1 MAESGG
7 TVGGRYSLVERVGS
21 GAMGVVWRARD
32 GLLDREVA
40 VKQLRWP
47 DLTADEVDVA
57 RARAMREA
65 RNAARLQHPDAISVF
80 DVVVE
85 DDRPWLVMEYLP
97 SRSLAGLLAE
107 EGGLEPAEAAR
118 IGRRVATA
126 LAAAHA
132 AGIVH
137 RDVKPSNVLIGHDG
151 AVKLTDFGISRAA
164 GDGTL
169 TDSGMITGTPAYL
182 APEVA
187 RGEQPG
193 RASDVFSLGATLYA
207 AVEGRSPHGVSDN
220 NFGLLYRAAAGRI
233 EPPTRSGALTG
244 VLTRLLAAD
253 PAERPTAAEA
263 AQLLAGPVEAEA
275 AAVRAATVRT
285 SAVRAGTARAGAG
298 RTAADR
304 AGVSK
309 AGAGRTG
316 ADRTGAGKTEAGRT
330 GAARAEGVKAAA
342 VEAGAGRAGAV
353 EAGAVEPGAGTAAE
367 DPGSAA
373 GRRWPAPVVA
383 TVVLLVVTSAVVLGA
398 LRPDFF
404 GGDSAGGLQGGSGP
418 TAPAYTTEDAA
429 ELIRSHYDLLPESTE
444 AAWDNLAAG
453 YRQPFPEYQ
462 AFWGQY
468 DEVRTDLFEA
478 VQDGASTRFVVR
490 VRVTFIQAGVET
502 AGRYQLLVEPSDGRL
517 RITWSELLI

>member
-7 TVGGRYSLVERVGS
+7 TGTGTGTVGGRYALVERVGS

-32 GLLDREVA
+32 ELLDREVA

-47 DLTADEVDVA
+47 DLTADELEVA

-85 DDRPWLVMEYLP
+85 DGRPWLVMEYLP

-107 EGGLEPAEAAR
+107 RGRVSPDEAAR
-118 IGRRVATA
+118 IGGRVATA

-187 RGEQPG
+187 RGEQPDQ
-193 RASDVFSLGATLYA
+193 ASDVFSLGATLYA
-207 AVEGRSPHGVSDN
+207 ATEGQSPHGVSDN
-220 NFGLLYRAAAGRI
+220 SFGLLYRAAAGLI
-233 EPPTRSGALTG
+233 EPPTRSGPLTG

-253 PAERPTAAEA
+253 PAERPTAVEA
-263 AQLLAGPVEAEA
+263 AELLADPLPAEPLPVQPPTAGPRSSGRLPVEPPPAADTSTAGPEPA
-275 AAVRAATVRT
+275 PPGPHVEPDPEQAPADKPRKRWQAPLVAAVVLLLT
-285 SAVRAGTARAGAG
+285 
-298 RTAADR
+298 
-304 AGVSK
+304 
-309 AGAGRTG
+309 
-316 ADRTGAGKTEAGRT
+316 
-330 GAARAEGVKAAA
+330 
-342 VEAGAGRAGAV
+342 AGAV
-353 EAGAVEPGAGTAAE
+353 AVAALQPWTTREAAPTTTSLGLTA
-367 DPGSAA
+367 S
-373 GRRWPAPVVA
+373 
-383 TVVLLVVTSAVVLGA
+383 
-398 LRPDFF
+398 
-404 GGDSAGGLQGGSGP
+404 
-418 TAPAYTTEDAA
+418 DAA
-429 ELIRSHYDLLPESTE
+429 ELVRRHYEALPEDT
-444 AAWDNLAAG
+444 AAAYANLAV
-453 YRQPFPEYQ
+453 PFQRPFEEYQ

-468 DEVRTDLFEA
+468 DD
-478 VQDGASTRFVVR
+478 VR
-490 VRVTFIQAGVET
+490 VEGIVVVEISPARYAVRVDVNFTHAGT
-502 AGRYQLLVEPSDGRL
+502 ASHGRYELGVWPDGGRL
-517 RITWSELLI
+517 QIFSSQQLE

>member
-7 TVGGRYSLVERVGS
+7 TGTGTGTVGGRYALVERVGS

-32 GLLDREVA
+32 ELLDREVA

-47 DLTADEVDVA
+47 DLTADELEVA

-107 EGGLEPAEAAR
+107 RGRLSPDEAAR
-118 IGRRVATA
+118 IGGRVATA

-151 AVKLTDFGISRAA
+151 TVKLTDFGISRAA

-187 RGEQPG
+187 RGEQPDQ
-193 RASDVFSLGATLYA
+193 ASDVFSLGATLYA
-207 AVEGRSPHGVSDN
+207 ATEGQSPHGVSDN
-220 NFGLLYRAAAGRI
+220 SFGLLYRAAAGLI
-233 EPPTRSGALTG
+233 EPPTRSGPLTG

-253 PAERPTAAEA
+253 PAGRPTAVEA
-263 AQLLAGPVEAEA
+263 AELLAAPLRAEPEPAEPEQVESGPVEPELVGGGPVGGGSSQVTTGRQGEPEVGSGVREA
-275 AAVRAATVRT
+275 GSPDGKQRKRWLAPLVAAVVLLL
-285 SAVRAGTARAGAG
+285 G
-298 RTAADR
+298 
-304 AGVSK
+304 
-309 AGAGRTG
+309 
-316 ADRTGAGKTEAGRT
+316 
-330 GAARAEGVKAAA
+330 
-342 VEAGAGRAGAV
+342 AGAV
-353 EAGAVEPGAGTAAE
+353 TAAALE
-367 DPGSAA
+367 VWTFGDAA
-373 GRRWPAPVVA
+373 P
-383 TVVLLVVTSAVVLGA
+383 TTTSLG
-398 LRPDFF
+398 L
-404 GGDSAGGLQGGSGP
+404 
-418 TAPAYTTEDAA
+418 TASDAA
-429 ELIRSHYDLLPESTE
+429 ELVRRHYEALPEDT
-444 AAWDNLAAG
+444 AAAYANLAV
-453 YRQPFPEYQ
+453 PFQRPFEEYQ

-468 DEVRTDLFEA
+468 DDVQAQGIEVVEISPARYA
-478 VQDGASTRFVVR
+478 VR
-490 VRVTFIQAGVET
+490 VNVNFTHAGT
-502 AGRYQLLVEPSDGRL
+502 ASYGRYELGVWPDGGRL
-517 RITWSELLI
+517 QIFSSQQLE

>member
-7 TVGGRYSLVERVGS
+7 TGTGTGAGTVGGRYALVERIGS

-32 GLLDREVA
+32 ELLDREVA

-47 DLTADEVDVA
+47 DLTADEVEVA

-107 EGGLEPAEAAR
+107 RGRLSPDEAAR
-118 IGRRVATA
+118 IGGRVAAA

-151 AVKLTDFGISRAA
+151 TVKLTDFGISRAA

-187 RGEQPG
+187 RGEQPDQ
-193 RASDVFSLGATLYA
+193 ASDLFSLGATLYA
-207 AVEGRSPHGVSDN
+207 ATEGQSPHGVSDN
-220 NFGLLYRAAAGRI
+220 SFGLLYRAAAGRI

-244 VLTRLLAAD
+244 VLTRLLASD
-253 PAERPTAAEA
+253 PAERPTA
-263 AQLLAGPVEAEA
+263 VEAVELL
-275 AAVRAATVRT
+275 VGPGRT
-285 SAVRAGTARAGAG
+285 GLEPGGAKRAGA
-298 RTAADR
+298 RTVAVRRPGAERVDPESVGVEPVGVEP
-304 AGVSK
+304 AGVDPGDVEPVEVEPGTSSV
-309 AGAGRTG
+309 GA
-316 ADRTGAGKTEAGRT
+316 
-330 GAARAEGVKAAA
+330 
-342 VEAGAGRAGAV
+342 EAGAGA
-353 EAGAVEPGAGTAAE
+353 EAGR
-367 DPGSAA
+367 
-373 GRRWPAPVVA
+373 GRQRKWLAPVVA
-383 TVVLLVVTSAVVLGA
+383 AIVLLLGA
-398 LRPDFF
+398 GAVAVAALQPWTFKDA
-404 GGDSAGGLQGGSGP
+404 SPTTTPPLGL
-418 TAPAYTTEDAA
+418 TASDAA
-429 ELIRSHYDLLPESTE
+429 ELVRRHYEALPEDP
-444 AAWDNLAAG
+444 AAAYANLAA
-453 YRQPFPEYQ
+453 PFQRPFEEYQ

-468 DEVRTDLFEA
+468 DDVRVDGIEVVEVSSARYA
-478 VQDGASTRFVVR
+478 VR
-490 VRVTFIQAGVET
+490 VRVNFSHAGT
-502 AGRYQLLVEPSDGRL
+502 ASHGRYELGVWPDEGRL
-517 RITWSELLI
+517 QIFSSQQLE

>member
-7 TVGGRYSLVERVGS
+7 TGTRTGTVGGRYALVERVGS

-32 GLLDREVA
+32 ELLDREVA

-47 DLTADEVDVA
+47 DLTADELEVA

-107 EGGLEPAEAAR
+107 RGRLSPDEAAR
-118 IGRRVATA
+118 IGGRVATA

-151 AVKLTDFGISRAA
+151 TVKLTDFGISRAA

-187 RGEQPG
+187 RGEQPDQ
-193 RASDVFSLGATLYA
+193 ASDVFSLGATLYA
-207 AVEGRSPHGVSDN
+207 ATEGQSPHGVSDN
-220 NFGLLYRAAAGRI
+220 SFGLLYRAAAGLI
-233 EPPTRSGALTG
+233 EPPTRSGPLTG

-253 PAERPTAAEA
+253 PAGRPTAVEA
-263 AQLLAGPVEAEA
+263 AELLAAPLRAEPEPAEPEQVESGPVEPELVGGGPVGGGSSQVTTDRQGEPEVGSGVRKAGSPDGKQRKRWLA
-275 AAVRAATVRT
+275 PLVAAVVLLL
-285 SAVRAGTARAGAG
+285 G
-298 RTAADR
+298 
-304 AGVSK
+304 
-309 AGAGRTG
+309 
-316 ADRTGAGKTEAGRT
+316 
-330 GAARAEGVKAAA
+330 
-342 VEAGAGRAGAV
+342 AGAV
-353 EAGAVEPGAGTAAE
+353 TAAALE
-367 DPGSAA
+367 VWTFGDAA
-373 GRRWPAPVVA
+373 P
-383 TVVLLVVTSAVVLGA
+383 TTTSLG
-398 LRPDFF
+398 L
-404 GGDSAGGLQGGSGP
+404 
-418 TAPAYTTEDAA
+418 TASDAA
-429 ELIRSHYDLLPESTE
+429 ELVRRHYEALPEDT
-444 AAWDNLAAG
+444 AAAYANLAV
-453 YRQPFPEYQ
+453 PFQRPFEEYQ

-468 DEVRTDLFEA
+468 DDVQAQGIEVVEISPARYA
-478 VQDGASTRFVVR
+478 VR
-490 VRVTFIQAGVET
+490 VNVNFTHAGT
-502 AGRYQLLVEPSDGRL
+502 ASYGRYELGVWPDGGRL
-517 RITWSELLI
+517 QIFSSQQLE